1 MNYEEKYKKLLSLL
15 ITLAKPEFSQDEL
28 DNADDYVRDHDT
40 SKDVNLHDA
49 LDIQDKLTGAHI
61 RTYLKEHI
69 DLDLNDL
76 SVDTALELLEINK
89 DVIDLLKNVDP
100 ELIRNQDLK
109 GIKKALLEKKNVLN
123 LMKG

>member
-1 MNYEEKYKKLLSLL
+1 MNYEEKYKILLRLL
-15 ITLAKPEFSQDEL
+15 ITMAKPEFSQDEL
-28 DNADDYVRDHDT
+28 DEADDEVTEHDT
-40 SKDVNLHDA
+40 SKKVNLHDA
-49 LDIQDKLTGAHI
+49 LDLQDKMTGSHI

-89 DVIDLLKNVDP
+89 DVMDLLKNVDP